1 MVLAAPIIVGTPT
14 SWARVGGVGG
24 GNLVL
29 TAGVYYL
36 EMSGKV
42 TPLAGCLL
50 LTTLLRAQTSPM
62 IVPPCIQQRRLIY
75 RVSPVYPK
83 LAKQAHIQG
92 TVKLAALIDEDGV
105 VARLKLISGHP
116 LLVKAAFDAAKQ
128 WRYLPSTRNG
138 VPVAVTTIIE
148 ITFTMNDRPPPGDK
162 QANGSIRA

>member
-1 MVLAAPIIVGTPT
+1 LAAPIIVGTPT
-14 SWARVGGVGG
+14 SWARVGG
-24 GNLVL
+24 GNLVP
-29 TAGVYYL
+29 TAGVYNL
-36 EMSGKV
+36 EMSKV
-42 TPLAGCLL
+42 TSLAGCLL
-50 LTTLLRAQTSPM
+50 LTTLLRAQTPPM
-62 IVPPCIQQRRLIY
+62 IVPPYIQQRRLIY

-105 VARLKLISGHP
+105 VDHLKLISGHP

>member
-1 MVLAAPIIVGTPT
+1 MT
-14 SWARVGGVGG
+14 SGPSSARVGG
-24 GNLVL
+24 GNLVP
-29 TAGVYYL
+29 TAGVYNL
-36 EMSGKV
+36 EMSKV

-50 LTTLLRAQTSPM
+50 LTTLLRAQTPPM
-62 IVPPCIQQRRLIY
+62 IVPPYIQQRRLIY

-105 VARLKLISGHP
+105 VDHLKLISGHP